1 VKRRLLAAAGAV
13 IAVMAVPT
21 VLAWAGGS
29 DESDEVALLA
39 MTADARSDVAFRGT
53 VSVEWSDADG
63 THRKH
68 IEVTGVGGW
77 VELGDGQVAGTESE
91 RYLRDGNEWSLL
103 WAAAPGEGPDPS
115 DPWAL
120 STTDGPDVAGRDVEV
135 VEAADESGDVRARF
149 SIDPRSGMML
159 RMDVLDADGDL
170 ERRVAFTSFTVDR
183 SDVAS
188 HEIEALHGSEPNP
201 VDDLPDP
208 FQAPDELGDAYVRVG
223 QYEREN
229 GEFHCFYSDGLFSAS
244 VFEQEGSLDEDEL
257 PPGAEEQEIDGQSV
271 HVYRTPG
278 GPLAVWE
285 DDGVVFTVVA
295 DGPADHLDELLAD
308 LDGEDDDSTVENLV
322 DTLTAP
328 FRW

>member
-1 VKRRLLAAAGAV
+1 MLACAGS
-13 IAVMAVPT
+13 
-21 VLAWAGGS
+21 S

-39 MTADARSDVAFRGT
+39 LTADAQSDAAFRGT
-53 VSVEWSDADG
+53 VTVEWNDDDG
-63 THRKH
+63 MHRKH
-68 IEVTGVGGW
+68 IAVTGVGGW

-91 RYLRDGNEWSLL
+91 RYLRDGDAWSLL
-103 WAAAPGEGPDPS
+103 WAAAPGQGPDPS
-115 DPWAL
+115 DTWAL
-120 STTDGPDVAGRDVEV
+120 STTDGPDVAGRHVDV

-149 SIDPRSGMML
+149 SVDPRSGMLL
-159 RMDVLDADGDL
+159 RIDVLDEDGDL
-170 ERRVAFTSFTVDR
+170 ERRVAFTSFTVVR
-183 SDVAS
+183 SSVRS
-188 HEIEALHGSEPNP
+188 HGIEAPHGREPTP
-201 VDDLPDP
+201 VDDLPEP
-208 FQAPDELGDAYVRVG
+208 FQAPDELGDTYARVG

-244 VFEQEGSLDEDEL
+244 VFEQEGSLDEVEL
-257 PPGAEEQEIDGQSV
+257 PPGAEEREIDGQSV

-295 DGPADHLDELLAD
+295 DAPADHLDELLAD